1 MTPSIEIRRGR
12 TFLLPGQWQAGP
24 DFTTGTA
31 LSCRMVKGPLTINLT
46 VTKVGDRDFEIYA
59 SDQATLAWEPG
70 VYSAFLDRRDPSY
83 FPNGDPFVRGPED
96 FLITVI

>member
-1 MTPSIEIRRGR
+1 MDTKIEIRRGR
-12 TFLLPGQWQAGP
+12 TFLLPGQWRDGP
-24 DFTTGTA
+24 DFTADTT

-46 VTKVGDRDFEIYA
+46 VTKVGVRDFEIYA
-59 SDQATLAWEPG
+59 SDQATLAWEAG
-70 VYSAFLDRRDPSY
+70 TYSAFLDRRDPSY